1 MKTLELVSLI
11 LRSQRTN
18 SKNST
23 YRLARCAV
31 KWVSDCK
38 WAGNAGRE
46 GWACAGVVLLSEGS
60 AMMAALLGV
69 PSVERIEDL
78 VWRAEW
84 LYTL

>member
-1 MKTLELVSLI
+1 MKTLELVSLVV
-11 LRSQRTN
+11 RSQPIN
-18 SKNST
+18 SNDST

-60 AMMAALLGV
+60 AMMAALLGG
-69 PSVERIEDL
+69 PPVERVQSL

-84 LYTL
+84 LYTF